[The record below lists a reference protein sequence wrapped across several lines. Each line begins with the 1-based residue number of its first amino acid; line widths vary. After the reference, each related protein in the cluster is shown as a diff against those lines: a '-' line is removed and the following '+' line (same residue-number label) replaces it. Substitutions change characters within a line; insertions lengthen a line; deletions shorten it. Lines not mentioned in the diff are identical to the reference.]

1 MLLGALLS
9 GLAAAFPADTF
20 HDCHHFGPSLR
31 MHISGWAGRCAGL
44 AAPVLY
50 AALRRGALRR
60 GWAPAPSR
68 ASGTALVFLVPGVPP
83 LLWEAFVARTLYAP
97 DPAGGHD
104 CPGLA

>member
-60 GWAPAPSR
+60 GRAPAPSR

-83 LLWEAFVARTLYAP
+83 LLWEAFVTRTLYAP